1 MAPNVTMD
9 DEEKR
14 KKGAFKE
21 WLTAQGFR
29 WGGGDNSIE
38 EVIEYNLPDD
48 ELKKFKACC
57 ATIRQNIANAEAF

>member
-1 MAPNVTMD
+1 MD

-21 WLTAQGFR
+21 WLTAQGLR
-29 WGGGDNSIE
+29 WDGGDNGIE

-48 ELKKFKACC
+48 ELKRFNL
-57 ATIRQNIANAEAF
+57 ILQEVSRLFRR

>member
-1 MAPNVTMD
+1 MD

-21 WLTAQGFR
+21 WLTAQGLR
-29 WGGGDNSIE
+29 WDGGDNGIEEVIE

-48 ELKKFKACC
+48 ELKKFKA
-57 ATIRQNIANAEAF
+57 

>member
-1 MAPNVTMD
+1 MD

-21 WLTAQGFR
+21 WLTAQGLR
-29 WGGGDNSIE
+29 WDGGDNGIE

-57 ATIRQNIANAEAF
+57 ATIRQNIANAEAFLKK